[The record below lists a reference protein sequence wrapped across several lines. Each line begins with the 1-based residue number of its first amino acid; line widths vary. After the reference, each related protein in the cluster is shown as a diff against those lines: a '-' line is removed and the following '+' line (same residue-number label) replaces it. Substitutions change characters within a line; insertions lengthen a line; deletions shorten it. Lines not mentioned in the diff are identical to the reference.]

1 MCTIAMNSSEQWSP
15 SVDRHAA
22 VAYEQIAPVYDDFT
36 AHHDYPTW
44 IGDLLRLGEAHG
56 LRGDT
61 VLDVGC
67 GTGNSFLPLLELG
80 WKVAAVDI
88 SPSMVDLA
96 RAKAGPAVRVEVA
109 DMRDLPTYGR
119 FDLVLC
125 LDDAINYLHSAAE
138 LERALR
144 GMVANLAPAGVLIFD
159 SNILTTFRTFF
170 GERVVVEA
178 RGRRLIWQGR
188 TGGRAEPGQISE
200 AAFEVEPLAP
210 GDGPSVPPEL
220 HRQRHHPA
228 AEIRA
233 ALAAAGLEVAGLY
246 GCTTDGIPRQP
257 VDEDVHTKSI
267 YVTRKA
273 ASNAGAP
280 GGPTGDP

>member
-1 MCTIAMNSSEQWSP
+1 MNSLEHSEGSP
-15 SVDRHAA
+15 DRHAA

-44 IGDLLRLGEAHG
+44 IGDLVRLGAAHG

-67 GTGNSFLPLLELG
+67 GTGNSFLPLLERG
-80 WKVAAVDI
+80 WRVTAVDI
-88 SPSMVDLA
+88 SPSMVELA

-109 DMRDLPTYGR
+109 DMRELPTYGS

-125 LDDAINYLHSAAE
+125 LDDAINYLHSRAE

-144 GMVANLAPAGVLIFD
+144 GMAANLAPDGLLIFD
-159 SNILTTFRTFF
+159 SNTLTTYRTFF
-170 GERVVVEA
+170 GERIVVEA
-178 RGRRLIWQGR
+178 HGRRLIWQGR

-200 AAFEVEPLAP
+200 ATFEVEPLTPDA
-210 GDGPSVPPEL
+210 GPTVPPEL

-228 AEIRA
+228 PEIRA
-233 ALAAAGLEVAGLY
+233 ALDVAGLELTGLY

-267 YVTRKA
+267 YVAR
-273 ASNAGAP
+273 AG
-280 GGPTGDP
+280 